1 MSNIFSL
8 KDPEFSNYQF
18 PKTWKAAIKNDII
31 FLDYYFRLQ
40 EICMNVFEWKNLPP
54 SVDERF
60 LELSLMEIGYC
71 LYFNDE
77 ILGDLALT
85 CMIGGPLDVY
95 RIPIHRR
102 AYASNGYQKECDNTN
117 SVLIFNNRMHTP
129 SIRTIIIYA
138 RILADIQRTIEVNVS
153 AQKTPILLT
162 GQEKELLSLK
172 NIYRQ
177 YNGNEP
183 VIYGTKGFSD
193 NPIQAI
199 RTEAPFVSKDLQQ
212 LKQDFWNEIMAYFG
226 VESANTGKRERLI
239 TDEISAGLGP
249 TYANRY
255 TRLNERRAAAKKI
268 NAMFGTNIE
277 VDFRAD
283 TGTIQAIQNREMDP
297 EELLELG
304 GDL

>member
-8 KDPEFSNYQF
+8 KDPEFSSYQF

-85 CMIGGPLDVY
+85 C
-95 RIPIHRR
+95 
-102 AYASNGYQKECDNTN
+102 SNGYQKECDNTN

-153 AQKTPILLT
+153 AQKTPLLLT